1 MLKYSLYDNPV
12 TPDPTDF
19 MAIVQDSEKVTVE
32 ELIQEV
38 TVPGSILKETECV
51 AVFHAILKA
60 LGKKLHEGKGFAS
73 EYLVL
78 DHSIKGVFT
87 SEDDTLDPNRHQVN
101 INVRLGSTLR
111 DMTKKVPTT
120 KVKATVPVPVLERVY
135 DHWTQTTNDQLT
147 PRSSVDLMGE
157 NLKIGDLED
166 ANQGIY
172 LIDSKGVETRVDRVS
187 QNKPKQLVFSVPEGL
202 AKGNYTLE
210 VRTILKHTSKIRQG
224 RLNEILVVA

>member
-1 MLKYSLYDNPV
+1 MLKYSLYDNPI

-19 MAIVQDSEKVTVE
+19 MAVVQDSEKVTVE
-32 ELIQEV
+32 ELIKDV

-87 SEDDTLDPNRHQVN
+87 SEDDTVDPNRHQVSV
-101 INVRLGSTLR
+101 NVRLGSTLR
-111 DMTKKVPTT
+111 EMTKTVPTT
-120 KVKATVPVPVLERVY
+120 KIKASVPVPVLERVY

-147 PRSSVDLMGE
+147 SRSSVDLVGE
-157 NLKIGDLED
+157 FLKIGDLEAAD
-166 ANQGIY
+166 QGIY
-172 LIDSKGVETRVDRVS
+172 LIDSKGVETKVDRVS
-187 QNKPKQLVFSVPEGL
+187 LNTPKKLVFSVPENL
-202 AKGNYTLE
+202 KKGNYGLE
-210 VRTILKHTSKIRQG
+210 IRTKLKNTSKVRRG
-224 RLNEILVVA
+224 RLNETLVVA